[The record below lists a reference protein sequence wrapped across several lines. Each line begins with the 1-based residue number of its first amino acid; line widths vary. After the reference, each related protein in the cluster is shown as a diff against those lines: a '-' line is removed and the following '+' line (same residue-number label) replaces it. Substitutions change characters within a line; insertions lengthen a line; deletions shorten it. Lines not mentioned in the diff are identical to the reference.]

1 MVQVSLFGAASVRR
15 DKPWMMG
22 GWLLWI
28 GDEGCSPIR
37 VVYDPKGPILLDVLH
52 CSYAVLG
59 LLL

>member
-1 MVQVSLFGAASVRR
+1 
-15 DKPWMMG
+15 MMG

-37 VVYDPKGPILLDVLH
+37 VVYNPKGPILLDMPH

-59 LLL
+59 LLCEPIRHLQLVVVL